1 MLELFRSSLLIYAD
15 IGALC
20 LIKAYPKDVNSLQGQ
35 KTIFCFIRFSHRIY
49 LRLCLEMQLGSV

>member
-1 MLELFRSSLLIYAD
+1 MLELFHSSIVNLCRHC
-15 IGALC
+15 ALC

-35 KTIFCFIRFSHRIY
+35 KGIFCFIRFSHRID